1 MAKGGGKNAVQRQ
14 NISVAG
20 LGKGNRKAKASW
32 EYFGFAPNERYG
44 WSALLSRSEVVIV
57 TD

>member
-1 MAKGGGKNAVQRQ
+1 MRFKGRTLALRD
-14 NISVAG
+14 
-20 LGKGNRKAKASW
+20 LGRGNRKAKASW